1 MVLLTQLKE
10 IFYGIKMD
18 DNRVVVAIDV
28 VSVSPNITV
37 DINGCVSWLIELDSL
52 PAEEASIII
61 NSPEKFAHFIEQNI
75 EKVIRYFFVLYIRP
89 LNPQYLNIPI
99 CIIPRSNGNANSS
112 VIQVFDEVIVN
123 LSKSGKNII
132 GESYDGDT
140 AWLSRVF
147 LLAKNLCDNTLNH
160 ASLE

>member
-1 MVLLTQLKE
+1 M
-10 IFYGIKMD
+10 
-18 DNRVVVAIDV
+18 
-28 VSVSPNITV
+28 
-37 DINGCVSWLIELDSL
+37 
-52 PAEEASIII
+52 
-61 NSPEKFAHFIEQNI
+61 
-75 EKVIRYFFVLYIRP
+75 
-89 LNPQYLNIPI
+89 NPQYLNIPI

-123 LSKSGKNII
+123 LSKSGINII

-160 ASLE
+160 TSLE